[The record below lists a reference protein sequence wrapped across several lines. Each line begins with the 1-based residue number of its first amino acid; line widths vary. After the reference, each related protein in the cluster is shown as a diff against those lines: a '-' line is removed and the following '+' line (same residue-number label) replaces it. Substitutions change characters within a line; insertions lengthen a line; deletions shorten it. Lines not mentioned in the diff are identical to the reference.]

1 MLVELCKFLQPPF
14 DRIFFRECS
23 DPFTGCRVLAIMYLP
38 RNFKELL
45 KKIKLKA
52 CNIRQTIKYDVQLQD
67 DWTEGLKGV

>member
-1 MLVELCKFLQPPF
+1 
-14 DRIFFRECS
+14 
-23 DPFTGCRVLAIMYLP
+23 MYLP